1 MADLEQTA
9 TEALEKVRS
18 LTALTD
24 KAHERL
30 AELAEEI
37 ESAGERVEA
46 DWGVFVEKG
55 QALLEKAGEV
65 NQELG
70 AQASEARGGVAT
82 LQSQLAQADTDLQ
95 GGLDAAR
102 EQTLSLGRSLTDA
115 IPDVTSL
122 AEAVERTTQDLSR
135 SADEV
140 ENALRETMEAA
151 RAFVTDAVGED
162 LEQIRE
168 QAAERTQQLDAVAT
182 ECISELE
189 QSYEGWDEGLTEV
202 ETEVA
207 EAFQETRDHMSGLVD
222 VAVRLSRQAY
232 LEPLK
237 QVEGQVQQ
245 LEQLLAEVGAAVEES
260 EEQAASPARE
270 RTAAME
276 EDRAALEAV
285 RARLDEVKALLAAF
299 TFVEM

>member
-151 RAFVTDAVGED
+151 RAFVTDAV
-162 LEQIRE
+162 
-168 QAAERTQQLDAVAT
+168 AT